1 MNEVKKCSNN
11 NPKKESGGPGT
22 IGNTEPIKPNISKKI
37 DIIITNV
44 NDAPESDPGN
54 YTTEEELPVEITHIG
69 RDKDVLDIFQYFALH
84 WYIHPL
90 SVVSSV

>member
-1 MNEVKKCSNN
+1 MKGLKEVKKCSNN

-44 NDAPESDPGN
+44 
-54 YTTEEELPVEITHIG
+54 TTIQ
-69 RDKDVLDIFQYFALH
+69 K
-84 WYIHPL
+84 
-90 SVVSSV
+90 